1 MVVNH
6 VRQESQHITAPTR
19 NWWLSASYDS
29 FMVAQTFILRM
40 NIYVKNLSTPKIGLD
55 KIWQNVL
62 F

>member
-6 VRQESQHITAPTR
+6 VRQESQPITAPTR